1 MGQTLISLILNL
13 QFPSSSISNGMK
25 LKSSSRI
32 CTKLLLIQLG
42 KLDQMLLLVLQ
53 LWLTL
58 GTMNQIRFPWLDK
71 LLLPLCSSKSRWAC
85 LKINRCLLFTILFT
99 KHQLEDHPSQSL
111 KFNTLLLMGMLWDDR
126 VSTSLHP
133 TDLRFSIL
141 LSKQRSRKKLLVLE
155 SPHPTRCNSLNQNK
169 WDRLLQLK
177 LDLLSHN
184 PQW

>member
-1 MGQTLISLILNL
+1 MGQTLILLILSH
-13 QFPSSSISNGMK
+13 QFLSSSISSINNGTN

-32 CTKLLLIQLG
+32 CSKLLLIQLG
-42 KLDQMLLLVLQ
+42 KLDQMLLQVLQ

-58 GTMNQIRFPWLDK
+58 GTMNQIRFPRLDK
-71 LLLPLCSSKSRWAC
+71 LLLPLCSSKSLWAC

-99 KHQLEDHPSQSL
+99 KHQLEDHPSQS
-111 KFNTLLLMGMLWDDR
+111 NTLLLMGMLWDDR

-141 LSKQRSRKKLLVLE
+141 LSKQRSRKKLLQLE

-169 WDRLLQLK
+169 
-177 LDLLSHN
+177 
-184 PQW
+184 